1 MQIRPTS
8 NIQTT
13 SSINLQTQNTSAGA
27 QQSGAS
33 IPVDQLDI
41 SAEAQMIGQT
51 NGDIRADRVAEI
63 KAQIASG
70 QYETSAKM
78 DIAMS
83 RLFDAIG

>member
-13 SSINLQTQNTSAGA
+13 SSINLQTQSTSAGA
-27 QQSGAS
+27 QSGAS

-51 NGDIRADRVAEI
+51 SGDIRADRVAEI

>member
-13 SSINLQTQNTSAGA
+13 SSINLQTQNTSTGA
-27 QQSGAS
+27 QSGAS

-41 SAEAQMIGQT
+41 SAEAQMIGQSG
-51 NGDIRADRVAEI
+51 GDIRADRVAEI